1 VPITFHV
8 PDRKSYERLRPLYLP
23 AQDLPG
29 GLCATAD
36 ETAADVAKGGSRHDL
51 RRQWAARYAPF
62 DDGGATERVVDAVWR
77 GRPPTAGREVPLA
90 GRSRQG
96 RVPRLLIH
104 GGSLQR
110 NGVTS
115 SLTALLGRLD
125 LDAVDVSN
133 AWGPARKA

>member
-51 RRQWAARYAPF
+51 RRQWAARYAPV

-77 GRPPTAGREVPLA
+77 GRPPTVGCQVQLA
-90 GRSRQG
+90 NRVHEGK

-115 SLTALLGRLD
+115 SLIALLGQLD
-125 LDAVDVSN
+125 LEHIDVSVT
-133 AWGPARKA
+133 WGPA